1 MATKRVLVI
10 ILRLLLPTVF
20 ILSALSKLVAIDQFE
35 LYIFSYGLLP
45 LNLCYIAARL
55 CIGAEI
61 VIGVF
66 TLFNL
71 WPRTMRIATLS
82 LLILFSLFLCYA
94 LLAGRSDSCQCFGN
108 LADFPPAASLLKN
121 SLLILL
127 FLLYYKLDGTPDS
140 YRLTRVVGSCLVVP
154 LLVLPFL
161 ISVPDSWYFR
171 ASHEPYDSQALEEA
185 LQLQHLERRDAHL
198 VAFVT
203 RGCPY
208 CRMTQ
213 QKINSIASRHDID
226 TTRIRYIEPTDLPGD
241 LFLRVT
247 YGARPLVLLLDADTV
262 VATYHFRNIDEAQIA
277 SLLATH

>member
-10 ILRLLLPTVF
+10 LLRLLLPAVF

-55 CIGAEI
+55 CIGAPDKTFLDLDLDAFRKVVELNLFGTVIPTKVFVPVMAKNEKGAI
-61 VIGVF
+61 VNF
-66 TLFNL
+66 C
-71 WPRTMRIATLS
+71 S
-82 LLILFSLFLCYA
+82 ESA
-94 LLAGRSDSCQCFGN
+94 LR
-108 LADFPPAASLLKN
+108 P
-121 SLLILL
+121 
-127 FLLYYKLDGTPDS
+127 
-140 YRLTRVVGSCLVVP
+140 LTRVVGSCLVVP

-171 ASHEPYDSQALEEA
+171 ASHEPYDSQALQEA

-213 QKINSIASRHDID
+213 QKINGIASRHDID
-226 TTRIRYIEPTDLPGD
+226 TTRIRYIEPADLPGD